1 MKEETWISSDN
12 TYHSMSVKSDLRR
25 SHTVWFRFSTAGK
38 FLRNQKFYFII
49 ALCLG
54 FMFTLLQIIDIQR
67 NDLSENINEIILR
80 SYSEDDAKKDEHF
93 CEDEGSLHSIAIE
106 MAKYSA
112 KSIHML
118 RSLLSLS
125 DKFMIKLEERD
136 EVDSGIFQ
144 DVENNLIKMLE
155 GHGKI
160 HFRDETGSKYL
171 NKSINIISIE
181 NSFHSC
187 KNEIRPCKAG
197 TSCNEVARILIQTE
211 QVSVVSKANQRI
223 YTECLKKC
231 AQSWNCMIWD
241 YSDINYN
248 WMINDINIPASRIL
262 LIPHMIQNRLKPSLP
277 SQLKPLRLRRRR
289 AVMFGVVETSRR
301 QLLLKKLHEN
311 LRNSGISVELW
322 AQNIGTS
329 NSTKNKYMSKM
340 YAESQFCVNL
350 HSYSNFSPGELHRL
364 SEIVQFQCIPI
375 FEEFFDKIGI
385 EAYTK
390 CGGVLFT
397 SFQNFIKTINTGLE
411 MIEGNHYSNNK
422 FSNWWATGIRWQTL
436 LHDIMLFDNTLED

>member
-1 MKEETWISSDN
+1 MNEETLLSSIN

-25 SHTVWFRFSTAGK
+25 RRTAWFRFSTAGK
-38 FLRNQKFYFII
+38 FLRNQQSYFIV
-49 ALCLG
+49 ALCLA
-54 FMFTLLQIIDIQR
+54 FLFTLLQIIDIQR
-67 NDLSENINEIILR
+67 NHFNENINEIILR
-80 SYSEDDAKKDEHF
+80 SYSEDDTKKDKNF

-106 MAKYSA
+106 MAKYSM
-112 KSIHML
+112 KSIQTL

-125 DKFMIKLEERD
+125 DKFMIKLEERSTLK
-136 EVDSGIFQ
+136 SGIFQ
-144 DVENNLIKMLE
+144 DVENNLITMLE

-160 HFRDETGSKYL
+160 HFQGETGSKYL
-171 NKSINIISIE
+171 NKSIDIISIE

-187 KNEIRPCKAG
+187 KNEIRPCKVG

-211 QVSVVSKANQRI
+211 QVSVVSKADQRI

-231 AQSWNCMIWD
+231 AHSWNCMIWD

-248 WMINDINIPASRIL
+248 WMLKVNIPASRIL
-262 LIPHMIQNRLKPSLP
+262 LIPHMIQNRLKPLLP
-277 SQLKPLRLRRRR
+277 SKLKPLRLRRRR

-301 QLLLKKLHEN
+301 QLLLKKLHQN
-311 LRNSGISVELW
+311 LRKSGISVELW
-322 AQNIGTS
+322 AQNIGAS
-329 NSTKNKYMSKM
+329 NSTKNEYMSKM

-375 FEEFFDKIGI
+375 FEEFSDKIGI

-397 SFQNFIKTINTGLE
+397 SFRNFTKTIKTGLE
-411 MIEGNHYSNNK
+411 MIEGNHFYSNK

-436 LHDIMLFDNTLED
+436 LHDIMLLDHTLED